1 MRGRKQG
8 EEFHVADVA
17 ARLAAY
23 ETSGPHVVA
32 ADTQIEHEL
41 VERAATLLAVLPA
54 NQRRETIEGLLSP
67 HDLERGRR
75 AVDALI
81 AADYATQDDRG
92 RLRRVA

>member
-1 MRGRKQG
+1 VRGTKQG

-23 ETSGPHVVA
+23 ETSEPHVSTVDA
-32 ADTQIEHEL
+32 QVEPEL

-54 NQRRETIEGLLSP
+54 QRRETIERLLSP
-67 HDLERGRR
+67 HDPERARR

-81 AADYATQDDRG
+81 EAAYAAEDATG
-92 RLRRVA
+92 RLRKVA